1 MDCFAVYNRIKPA
14 EGDIPTVKGLMTMG
28 MKLDP
33 QYLKRYKEIA
43 GLLLKYGNSDLVKNA
58 GLEEAIKDD
67 ENLSRQVKGT
77 AEELASDLERLGP
90 AYVKL
95 GQILSTRGDL
105 LPPPYLLALSRLQD
119 NCEPFSFEEVEKIIV
134 TELGV
139 RLSKAFDE
147 FDKEPLAAA
156 SLGQIHRARM
166 RDGREV
172 VVKVQRPCIREQIL
186 QDLEIFA
193 DVAEFYVLHTDLG
206 KKYEFDVMVEEFRK
220 SLLGELDYRQE
231 AQNLETLRR
240 IVAEFDLIVV
250 PFAVDAFTT
259 TKILTMEYI
268 KGKKITAITN
278 LERTE
283 LDGRPL
289 AEQVFAAYLK
299 QILVDG
305 FFHADPHPGNVLLTD
320 DNKIALIDLGMVA
333 RLTPRIQKQLLQL
346 VIAISEGRADSVANI
361 ARDIGEPKPKF
372 DEIQFRHKVSEL
384 VQTDLDANIA
394 RMKVGH
400 VIVGIT
406 KAAGETGIRVPA
418 ELTMLGKAMLHL
430 DEVGRS
436 LDPAFDPN
444 QSVRRN
450 AGHILEQR
458 LMNEIS
464 PGNLLNTLIEAK
476 DSFEKFPR
484 NVNKIMDLVAQNQL
498 SMKVIDEPL
507 LVDSFQKVANRISV
521 ALVLAALIIGA
532 SNLMKVQTS
541 FTIFGYPGLAIIFFI
556 MAAAGGFAMAIQIT
570 FYDQKPQKLGDPD
583 VVSPLH
589 R

>member
-1 MDCFAVYNRIKPA
+1 
-14 EGDIPTVKGLMTMG
+14 MG
-28 MKLDP
+28 IKLDP
-33 QYLKRYKEIA
+33 QYLKRYKDIA
-43 GLLLKYGNSDLVKNA
+43 RLLFKYGNSDLVRNA
-58 GLEEAIKDD
+58 GLEEALKDD
-67 ENLSRQVKGT
+67 ENLSRQVKGS

-105 LPPPYLLALSRLQD
+105 LPAPYLLALSRLQD
-119 NCEPFSFEEVEKIIV
+119 NCEPISFAEVEKIV
-134 TELGV
+134 VSELGV
-139 RLSKAFDE
+139 KISKAFAE
-147 FDKEPLAAA
+147 FDCEPLAAA
-156 SLGQIHRARM
+156 SLGQIHKAKM

-172 VVKVQRPCIREQIL
+172 AVKVQRPGVREQIL

-206 KKYEFDVMVEEFRK
+206 RKYEFDVMVDEFRK
-220 SLLGELDYRQE
+220 SLLAELDYRQE

-240 IVAEFDLIVV
+240 NVSEFELIVV
-250 PFAVDAFTT
+250 PYAVDAYTT
-259 TKILTMEYI
+259 SRVLTMEFI
-268 KGKKITAITN
+268 KGKKVTCISN

-283 LDGRPL
+283 LNGTPL
-289 AEQVFAAYLK
+289 AEQIFSAYLK

-320 DNKIALIDLGMVA
+320 DEKKIALIDLGMVA
-333 RLTPRIQKQLLQL
+333 RLTPRVQKQLLRL

-361 ARDIGEPKPKF
+361 AVEIGEPRPKF
-372 DEIQFRHKVSEL
+372 DELTFRHKVSEL

-436 LDPAFDPN
+436 LDPSFDPN
-444 QSVRRN
+444 ASVRRN

-458 LMNEIS
+458 LVNEIS
-464 PGNLLNTLIEAK
+464 PGHLLNTLIDAK
-476 DSFEKFPR
+476 DSLEKLPR

-507 LVDSFQKVANRISV
+507 LVDSFQKVANRITLG
-521 ALVLAALIIGA
+521 LVLAALIIGA
-532 SNLMKVQTS
+532 SNLMSVPTR
-541 FTIFGYPGLAIIFFI
+541 FTILGYPAIAILLFI
-556 MAAAGGFAMAIQIT
+556 IAAGGGFALAIQIA
-570 FYDQKPQKLGDPD
+570 FYDQKPQKLGDPE
-583 VVSPLH
+583 VVGPLS
-589 R
+589 RR

>member
-1 MDCFAVYNRIKPA
+1 
-14 EGDIPTVKGLMTMG
+14 MTMG
-28 MKLDP
+28 IKLDP

-43 GLLLKYGNSDLVKNA
+43 GLLMKYGNTDLVKNA
-58 GLEEAIKDD
+58 GLEEALKDD
-67 ENLSRQVKGT
+67 ENLSREVKGT
-77 AEELASDLERLGP
+77 AEELAADLERLGP

-119 NCEPFSFEEVEKIIV
+119 NCEPFSYEEVEQIV
-134 TELGV
+134 STELGV
-139 RLSKAFDE
+139 RLTKAFSE
-147 FDKEPLAAA
+147 FNKEPLAAA
-156 SLGQIHRARM
+156 SLGQIHRAKM

-172 VVKVQRPCIREQIL
+172 AVKVQRPAIREQIL

-193 DVAEFYVLHTDLG
+193 DVAEFYVLHTELG

-240 IVAEFDLIVV
+240 NVAEFELIVV
-250 PFAVDAFTT
+250 PFAIDAFTT
-259 TKILTMEYI
+259 TKILTMEFI
-268 KGKKITAITN
+268 KGKKVTAITN

-283 LDGRPL
+283 LDGGPL
-289 AEQVFAAYLK
+289 AEQIFAAYLK

-305 FFHADPHPGNVLLTD
+305 FFHADPHPGNVLLTE
-320 DNKIALIDLGMVA
+320 DNKVALIDLGMVA

-346 VIAISEGRADSVANI
+346 VIAISEGRADSVANM
-361 ARDIGEPKPKF
+361 AVEIGDPKPKF
-372 DEIQFRHKVSEL
+372 DEQTFRHKVADL

-394 RMKVGH
+394 SMKVGH

-406 KAAGETGIRVPA
+406 KAAGECGIRVPA

-430 DEVGRS
+430 DEVGRA

-444 QSVRRN
+444 YSVRRN

-458 LMNEIS
+458 LVNEIS
-464 PGNLLNTLIEAK
+464 PGHLLNTLIEAK

-507 LVDSFQKVANRISV
+507 LVDSFQKVANRITLG
-521 ALVLAALIIGA
+521 LVLAALIIGA
-532 SNLMKVQTS
+532 SNLMTVPTKW
-541 FTIFGYPGLAIIFFI
+541 TIMGYPALAILFFI
-556 MAAAGGFAMAIQIT
+556 MAACGGFALAIQIV

-583 VVSPLH
+583 VVS

>member
-1 MDCFAVYNRIKPA
+1 
-14 EGDIPTVKGLMTMG
+14 MTMG
-28 MKLDP
+28 IKLDP
-33 QYLKRYKEIA
+33 KYLKRYKEIA
-43 GLLLKYGNSDLVKNA
+43 GLLMKYGNSDLVKNA
-58 GLEEAIKDD
+58 GLEEALKDD

-77 AEELASDLERLGP
+77 AEELAADLERLGP

-105 LPPPYLLALSRLQD
+105 LPPAYLLALSRLQD
-119 NCEPFSFEEVEKIIV
+119 NCEPIGFEEVEKIV
-134 TELGV
+134 VNELGV
-139 RLSKAFDE
+139 RLRKAFSD
-147 FDKEPLAAA
+147 FNVQPLAAA
-156 SLGQIHRARM
+156 SLGQIHKARM

-172 VVKVQRPCIREQIL
+172 AVKVQRPCIREQIL

-193 DVAEFYVLHTDLG
+193 DVAEFYVLHTELG

-220 SLLGELDYRQE
+220 SLLQELDYRQE
-231 AQNLETLRR
+231 AQNLDTLRR
-240 IVAEFDLIVV
+240 NVAEFDLIVV
-250 PFAVDAFTT
+250 PSPINAFTT
-259 TKILTMEYI
+259 TKVLTMDFI
-268 KGKKITAITN
+268 KGKKVTAITN

-283 LDGRPL
+283 LDGAPL
-289 AEQVFAAYLK
+289 AEQIFAAYLK

-320 DNKIALIDLGMVA
+320 DEKKIALIDLGMVA

-346 VIAISEGRADSVANI
+346 VIAIGEGRSDSVANM
-361 ARDIGEPKPKF
+361 AVEIGDPKPKF
-372 DEIQFRHKVSEL
+372 DELSFRHKVSEL
-384 VQTDLDANIA
+384 VQTDLEANIA
-394 RMKVGH
+394 QMKVGH

-436 LDPAFDPN
+436 LDPNFDPN
-444 QSVRRN
+444 LSVRRN

-464 PGNLLNTLIEAK
+464 PGNMLNTLIEAK
-476 DSFEKFPR
+476 DSFEKLPR
-484 NVNKIMDLVAQNQL
+484 NVNKIMDLIAQNQL
-498 SMKVIDEPL
+498 NVKVIDEPL
-507 LVDSFQKVANRISV
+507 LVDSFQKVANRITLG
-521 ALVLAALIIGA
+521 LVLAALIIGA
-532 SNLMKVQTS
+532 SNLMKVPS
-541 FTIFGYPGLAIIFFI
+541 KFTIMGYPGLAILFF
-556 MAAAGGFAMAIQIT
+556 MLAAGGGFALAIQIA

-583 VVSPLH
+583 VAS

>member
-1 MDCFAVYNRIKPA
+1 
-14 EGDIPTVKGLMTMG
+14 MG
-28 MKLDP
+28 IKLDP
-33 QYLKRYKEIA
+33 QYLKRYKDIA
-43 GLLLKYGNSDLVKNA
+43 RLLFKYGNSDLVRNA
-58 GLEEAIKDD
+58 GLEEALKDD
-67 ENLSRQVKGT
+67 ENLSRQVKGS

-105 LPPPYLLALSRLQD
+105 LPAPYLLALSRLQD
-119 NCEPFSFEEVEKIIV
+119 NCEPISFAEVEKIV
-134 TELGV
+134 VSELGV
-139 RLSKAFDE
+139 KISKAFAE
-147 FDKEPLAAA
+147 FDCEPLAAA
-156 SLGQIHRARM
+156 SLGQIHKAKM

-172 VVKVQRPCIREQIL
+172 AVKVQRPGVREQIL

-206 KKYEFDVMVEEFRK
+206 RKYEFDVMVDEFRK
-220 SLLGELDYRQE
+220 SLLAELDYRQE

-240 IVAEFDLIVV
+240 NVSEFELVVV
-250 PFAVDAFTT
+250 PYAVDAYTT
-259 TKILTMEYI
+259 SRVLTMEFI
-268 KGKKITAITN
+268 KGKKVTCISN

-283 LDGRPL
+283 LNGTPL
-289 AEQVFAAYLK
+289 AEQIFSAYLK

-320 DNKIALIDLGMVA
+320 DEKKIALIDLGMVA
-333 RLTPRIQKQLLQL
+333 RLTPRVQKQLLRL

-361 ARDIGEPKPKF
+361 AVEIGEPRPKF
-372 DEIQFRHKVSEL
+372 DELTFRHKVSEL

-436 LDPAFDPN
+436 LDPSFDPN
-444 QSVRRN
+444 ASVRRN

-458 LMNEIS
+458 LVNEIS
-464 PGNLLNTLIEAK
+464 PGHLLNTLIDAK
-476 DSFEKFPR
+476 DSLEKLPR

-507 LVDSFQKVANRISV
+507 LVDSFQKVANRITLG
-521 ALVLAALIIGA
+521 LVLAALIIGA
-532 SNLMKVQTS
+532 SNLMSVPTR
-541 FTIFGYPGLAIIFFI
+541 FTILGYPAIAILLFI
-556 MAAAGGFAMAIQIT
+556 IAAGGGFALAIQIA
-570 FYDQKPQKLGDPD
+570 FYDQKPQKLGDPE
-583 VVSPLH
+583 VVGPLS
-589 R
+589 RR

>member
-1 MDCFAVYNRIKPA
+1 
-14 EGDIPTVKGLMTMG
+14 MTMG
-28 MKLDP
+28 IKLDP

-43 GLLLKYGNSDLVKNA
+43 GLLMKYGNSDLVKNA
-58 GLEEAIKDD
+58 GLEEALKDD
-67 ENLSRQVKGT
+67 ENLSKQVKGT
-77 AEELASDLERLGP
+77 AEELAADLERLGP

-119 NCEPFSFEEVEKIIV
+119 NCEPFSFAEVEKIIV
-134 TELGV
+134 SELGV
-139 RLSKAFDE
+139 KISKAFSE
-147 FDKEPLAAA
+147 FNSEPLAAA
-156 SLGQIHRARM
+156 SLGQIHKAKM

-172 VVKVQRPCIREQIL
+172 AVKVQRPCIREQIL

-193 DVAEFYVLHTDLG
+193 DVAEFYVLHTELG
-206 KKYEFDVMVEEFRK
+206 KKYEFDVMVDEFRK

-240 IVAEFDLIVV
+240 IVEEFEMIKV
-250 PFAVDAFTT
+250 PFAIDAFTT
-259 TKILTMEYI
+259 TKVLTMEFI
-268 KGKKITAITN
+268 KGKKVTDITN

-283 LDGRPL
+283 LNGTPL
-289 AEQVFAAYLK
+289 AEQIFAAYLK
-299 QILVDG
+299 QILVAG
-305 FFHADPHPGNVLLTD
+305 FFHADPHPGNVLLTED
-320 DNKIALIDLGMVA
+320 EKQIALIDLGMVA

-361 ARDIGEPKPKF
+361 AVEIGEPKPKF

-436 LDPAFDPN
+436 LDPNFDPN
-444 QSVRRN
+444 ASVRRN

-458 LMNEIS
+458 LVNEIS

-476 DSFEKFPR
+476 DGFEKFPR
-484 NVNKIMDLVAQNQL
+484 NINKIMDLVAQNQL
-498 SMKVIDEPL
+498 SVKVIDEPL
-507 LVDSFQKVANRISV
+507 LVDSFQKVANRITLG
-521 ALVLAALIIGA
+521 LVLAALIIGA
-532 SNLMKVQTS
+532 SNLMKVPS
-541 FTIFGYPGLAIIFFI
+541 GFTLFGYPGLAILLFL
-556 MAAAGGFAMAIQIT
+556 MAAGGGFALAIQIA

-583 VVSPLH
+583 VVSPLV
-589 R
+589 RR

>member
-1 MDCFAVYNRIKPA
+1 
-14 EGDIPTVKGLMTMG
+14 MTMG
-28 MKLDP
+28 IKLDP

-43 GLLLKYGNSDLVKNA
+43 GLLMKYGNSDLVKNA
-58 GLEEAIKDD
+58 GLEEALKDD
-67 ENLSRQVKGT
+67 ENLNRQVKGT
-77 AEELASDLERLGP
+77 AEELAADLERLGP

-119 NCEPFSFEEVEKIIV
+119 NCEPIPFEEVEKIIV
-134 TELGV
+134 HELGV
-139 RLSKAFDE
+139 RLSKAFSE
-147 FDKEPLAAA
+147 FNVEPLAAA
-156 SLGQIHRARM
+156 SLGQIHKARM

-172 VVKVQRPCIREQIL
+172 AVKVQRPCIREQIL

-193 DVAEFYVLHTDLG
+193 DVAEFYVFHTELG
-206 KKYEFDVMVEEFRK
+206 KKYEFDVMVDEFRK
-220 SLLGELDYRQE
+220 SLLAELDYRQE
-231 AQNLETLRR
+231 AQNLDTLRR
-240 IVAEFDLIVV
+240 NVAEFELIVV
-250 PFAVDAFTT
+250 PSPINAFTT
-259 TKILTMEYI
+259 TKVLTMDFI
-268 KGKKITAITN
+268 KGKKVTAITN

-283 LDGRPL
+283 LDGAPL
-289 AEQVFAAYLK
+289 AEQIFAAYLK

-320 DNKIALIDLGMVA
+320 DEKKIALIDLGMVA

-346 VIAISEGRADSVANI
+346 VIAISEGRADSVANM
-361 ARDIGEPKPKF
+361 AVEIGDPKPKF
-372 DEIQFRHKVSEL
+372 DELSFRHKVSEL
-384 VQTDLDANIA
+384 VQTDLEANIA
-394 RMKVGH
+394 QMKVGH

-436 LDPAFDPN
+436 LDPNFDPN

-458 LMNEIS
+458 LVNEIS

-498 SMKVIDEPL
+498 NVKVIDEPL
-507 LVDSFQKVANRISV
+507 LVDSFQKVANRITLG
-521 ALVLAALIIGA
+521 LVLAALIIGA
-532 SNLMKVQTS
+532 SNLMKIPS
-541 FTIFGYPGLAIIFFI
+541 KFTIMGYPGLAILFFLL
-556 MAAAGGFAMAIQIT
+556 AAGGGFALAIQIA

-583 VVSPLH
+583 IVKPLA

>member
-1 MDCFAVYNRIKPA
+1 
-14 EGDIPTVKGLMTMG
+14 MTMG
-28 MKLDP
+28 IKLDP

-43 GLLLKYGNSDLVKNA
+43 GLLMKYGNSDLVKNA
-58 GLEEAIKDD
+58 GLEEALKDD
-67 ENLSRQVKGT
+67 ENLSREVKGT
-77 AEELASDLERLGP
+77 AEELAADLERLGP

-119 NCEPFSFEEVEKIIV
+119 NCEPFSYEEVEQIV
-134 TELGV
+134 THELGV
-139 RLSKAFDE
+139 RLTKAFSE
-147 FDKEPLAAA
+147 FNKEPLAAA
-156 SLGQIHRARM
+156 SLGQIHRAKM

-172 VVKVQRPCIREQIL
+172 AVKVQRPAIREQIL

-193 DVAEFYVLHTDLG
+193 DVAEFYVLHTELG

-240 IVAEFDLIVV
+240 NLSEFDLIVV

-259 TKILTMEYI
+259 TKVLTMEFI
-268 KGKKITAITN
+268 KGKKVTAITN

-283 LDGRPL
+283 LAGGPL
-289 AEQVFAAYLK
+289 AEQIFAAYLK

-320 DNKIALIDLGMVA
+320 DKKVALIDLGMVA

-346 VIAISEGRADSVANI
+346 VIAISEGRADSVANM
-361 ARDIGEPKPKF
+361 AVEIGDPKPKF
-372 DEIQFRHKVSEL
+372 DEQTFRHKVSEL

-394 RMKVGH
+394 QMKVGH

-406 KAAGETGIRVPA
+406 KAAGECGIRVPA

-430 DEVGRS
+430 DDVGRS

-444 QSVRRN
+444 YSVRRN

-458 LMNEIS
+458 LVNEIS
-464 PGNLLNTLIEAK
+464 PGHLLNTLIEAK

-507 LVDSFQKVANRISV
+507 LVDSFQKVANRITLG
-521 ALVLAALIIGA
+521 LVLAALIIGA
-532 SNLMKVQTS
+532 SNLMTVPTKW
-541 FTIFGYPGLAIIFFI
+541 TIMGYPALAILFFI
-556 MAAAGGFAMAIQIT
+556 MAACGGFALAIQIV

-583 VVSPLH
+583 VVS

>member
-1 MDCFAVYNRIKPA
+1 
-14 EGDIPTVKGLMTMG
+14 MTMG
-28 MKLDP
+28 IKLDP
-33 QYLKRYKEIA
+33 QYLKRYKDIA
-43 GLLLKYGNSDLVKNA
+43 RLLFKYGNSDLVRNA
-58 GLEEAIKDD
+58 GLEEALKDD
-67 ENLSRQVKGT
+67 ENLSRQVKGS

-105 LPPPYLLALSRLQD
+105 LPAPYLLALSRLQD
-119 NCEPFSFEEVEKIIV
+119 NCEPISFAEVEKIV
-134 TELGV
+134 VSELGV
-139 RLSKAFDE
+139 KISKAFAE
-147 FDKEPLAAA
+147 FDCEPLAAA
-156 SLGQIHRARM
+156 SLGQIHKAKM

-172 VVKVQRPCIREQIL
+172 AVKVQRPGVREQIL

-206 KKYEFDVMVEEFRK
+206 RKYEFDVMVDEFRK
-220 SLLGELDYRQE
+220 SLLAELDYRQE

-240 IVAEFDLIVV
+240 NVSEFELIVV
-250 PFAVDAFTT
+250 PYAVDAYTT
-259 TKILTMEYI
+259 SRVLTMEFI
-268 KGKKITAITN
+268 KGKKVTCISN

-283 LDGRPL
+283 LNGTPL
-289 AEQVFAAYLK
+289 AEQIFSAYLK

-320 DNKIALIDLGMVA
+320 DEKKIALIDLGMVA
-333 RLTPRIQKQLLQL
+333 RLTPRVQKQLLRL

-361 ARDIGEPKPKF
+361 AVEIGEPRPKF
-372 DEIQFRHKVSEL
+372 DELTFRHKVSEL

-436 LDPAFDPN
+436 LDPSFDPN
-444 QSVRRN
+444 ASVRRN

-458 LMNEIS
+458 LVNEIS
-464 PGNLLNTLIEAK
+464 PGHLLNTLIDAK
-476 DSFEKFPR
+476 DSLEKLPR

-507 LVDSFQKVANRISV
+507 LVDSFQKVANRITLG
-521 ALVLAALIIGA
+521 LVLAALIIGA
-532 SNLMKVQTS
+532 SNLMSVPTR
-541 FTIFGYPGLAIIFFI
+541 FTILGYPAIAILLFI
-556 MAAAGGFAMAIQIT
+556 IAAGGGFALAIQIA
-570 FYDQKPQKLGDPD
+570 FYDQKPQKLGDPE
-583 VVSPLH
+583 VVGPLS
-589 R
+589 RR